1 MKISKVRLV
10 KIIQEELEY
19 LSQKQDGVVE
29 DLVYELTNILGREPT
44 EEEIYRIV
52 NSVLRGNYPNRGEE

>member
-29 DLVYELTNILGREPT
+29 DLVYELINILGREPT
-44 EEEIYRIV
+44 EEEIDRIV

>member
-52 NSVLRGNYPNRGEE
+52 NSVLRGNDPNRGEE